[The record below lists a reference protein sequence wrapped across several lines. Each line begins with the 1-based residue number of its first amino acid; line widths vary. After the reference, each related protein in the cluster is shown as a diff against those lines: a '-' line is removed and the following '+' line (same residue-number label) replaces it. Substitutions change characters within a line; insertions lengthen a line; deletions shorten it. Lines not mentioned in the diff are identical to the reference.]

1 MKKLL
6 ILILIIAV
14 CIALYVFFQN
24 QKGAPTQK
32 PTLDTQTSEQNVE
45 GTEQNTQEE
54 ATEDTED
61 EDEGDEDEASD
72 ALETEEPIEVRPAVD
87 VYKSADDA
95 LQAVRKAALSYDD
108 AVLEQFYMIGNCAW
122 CTKFYEDV
130 KGLML
135 DKSLSNDERG
145 YYAELLST
153 SGKKENIE
161 SLVSA
166 GLNANDDTEKDIFTE
181 ALELSNLS
189 NESLN
194 YLKEEYKNLTD
205 DDLKEA
211 TIAAISNQ
219 GTKDAIEILYDI
231 TKSVGDAKG
240 FYDQGIGLGEVV
252 PEDSAFPIL
261 DEIASKRDDYSHL
274 AIKAMLNGGIEGT
287 KRVID
292 ILANSKDPSA
302 DIKKLDLEKAADHV
316 LFDDETKAYLES
328 IQNPNEAQKF
338 FIDETVKVANDSKKD
353 EE

>member
-6 ILILIIAV
+6 VLLLILVICV
-14 CIALYVFFQN
+14 ALYFFLQN
-24 QKGAPTQK
+24 KNIANQDNNTTKEQVTAQDS
-32 PTLDTQTSEQNVE
+32 DTQDAKDE
-45 GTEQNTQEE
+45 
-54 ATEDTED
+54 TED
-61 EDEGDEDEASD
+61 ENGTDESETEDVI
-72 ALETEEPIEVRPAVD
+72 ETEEEVDVHPAVD
-87 VYKSADDA
+87 VYKSADEA

-122 CTKFYEDV
+122 CTKFYEDI
-130 KGLML
+130 KGLMN

-161 SLVSA
+161 SLVGAS
-166 GLNANDDTEKDIFTE
+166 LNAKDETEKDIFTE
-181 ALELSNLS
+181 ALELANLS

-194 YLKEEYKNLTD
+194 YLKEEYKTLTD
-205 DDLKEA
+205 EDVKEA

-231 TKSVGDAKG
+231 TKSLGDAKG

-261 DEIASKRDDYSHL
+261 DEIASKRDEYSHL
-274 AIKAMLNGGIEGT
+274 AVKAMLNGGIEGT

-292 ILANSKDPSA
+292 ILANSKDPQG
-302 DIKKLDLEKAADHV
+302 DIKGLDLEKAADHV
-316 LFDDETKAYLES
+316 LFDDETKAYLEG
-328 IQNPNEAQKF
+328 IQNPNEAQKY
-338 FIDETVKVANDSKKD
+338 FIDEVIRIAAESKKD
-353 EE
+353 E

>member
-6 ILILIIAV
+6 VLILIIV
-14 CIALYVFFQN
+14 ICVALYFFLQN
-24 QKGAPTQK
+24 KNLANQDNTTTKQQVTAQDSDSNS
-32 PTLDTQTSEQNVE
+32 DTQDI
-45 GTEQNTQEE
+45 EE
-54 ATEDTED
+54 ETED
-61 EDEGDEDEASD
+61 ENDADEVEEIID
-72 ALETEEPIEVRPAVD
+72 TEEEVDVRPAVD
-87 VYKSADDA
+87 VYKSADEA
-95 LQAVRKAALSYDD
+95 LTAVRKAALSYDD

-130 KGLML
+130 KGLMN

-153 SGKKENIE
+153 TGKKENIE

-166 GLNANDDTEKDIFTE
+166 SLNSKDETEKDIFTE

-205 DDLKEA
+205 EDVKEA
-211 TIAAISNQ
+211 TMAAISNQ

-231 TKSVGDAKG
+231 TKSLGDANG

-261 DEIASKRDDYSHL
+261 DEIASKRDEYSHL

-292 ILANSKDPSA
+292 ILANSKDPQG
-302 DIKKLDLEKAADHV
+302 DIKGLDLEKAADHV
-316 LFDDETKAYLES
+316 LFDDETKAYLEGV
-328 IQNPNEAQKF
+328 QNPNEAQKY
-338 FIDETVKVANDSKKD
+338 FIDEVIKIAAESMKD
-353 EE
+353 E